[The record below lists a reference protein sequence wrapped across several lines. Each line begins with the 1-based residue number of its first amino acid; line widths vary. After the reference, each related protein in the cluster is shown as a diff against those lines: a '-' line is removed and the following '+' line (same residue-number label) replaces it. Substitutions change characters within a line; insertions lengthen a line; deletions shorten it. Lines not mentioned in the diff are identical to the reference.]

1 MLRVDI
7 FLNIRK
13 MHWQYFAI
21 SVQSGLVIKTILSC
35 VCLFPAKNSF
45 LLIISGFKFDVR
57 GREEAIASYIGA
69 KQKNKDKGGKG
80 GFIGPRGRAL
90 RI

>member
-1 MLRVDI
+1 
-7 FLNIRK
+7 
-13 MHWQYFAI
+13 MHWI
-21 SVQSGLVIKTILSC
+21 SIQSRTRNKNDP
-35 VCLFPAKNSF
+35 CLCLPFSSKAKDAFP
-45 LLIISGFKFDVR
+45 LIIPGFKFDVKE
-57 GREEAIASYIGA
+57 REETIASYIGA